1 MSDLNQNIP
10 YLGELSALL
19 TAFLWAGSS
28 MAFASATKRLGSF
41 NVNISR
47 LLLAAAYLIV
57 LIPVAGF
64 DIGISLK
71 QGIYLCASGV
81 VGLSIGDTFL
91 FKSYQLIGAR
101 VTMLMMSLAP
111 AIAALLSYYILNES
125 ISFTGIVGIII
136 TIAGIVLVVIDR
148 ESDGFQKNKIIP
160 LGIIYAFIAAAGQ
173 GAGLVL
179 AKMAFQEGSINGFVA
194 TGFRII
200 ASLILIL
207 PFAILTKRYGNP
219 IKTFRGNST
228 AFWLTISGSFLGPF
242 FGITFSLIAIANTNV
257 GIASTIMAMVP
268 ILMLPLVKFIYKEKL
283 TMTAIIGSFIAVG
296 GVVVLF
302 LR

>member
-1 MSDLNQNIP
+1 MS

-28 MAFASATKRLGSF
+28 IAFASATARLGSF
-41 NVNISR
+41 NINITR
-47 LLLAAAYLIV
+47 LLLAAVYLLI

-64 DIGISLK
+64 DIG
-71 QGIYLCASGV
+71 
-81 VGLSIGDTFL
+81 LSVGDTFL
-91 FKSYQLIGAR
+91 FKSYELIGAR

-111 AIAALLSYYILNES
+111 AIAALLSYYFLHEN
-125 ISFTGIVGIII
+125 ISVTGIIGITI
-136 TIAGIVLVVIDR
+136 TIAGIVLVVLDR
-148 ESDGFQKNKIIP
+148 EVNSSHKKKMISV
-160 LGIIYAFIAAAGQ
+160 GIIYAFIAAAGQ

-207 PFAILTKRYGNP
+207 PFAILTNRYKNP
-219 IKTFRGNST
+219 IKIFQSNHT
-228 AFWLTISGSFLGPF
+228 ALWQTIAGSFLGPF
-242 FGITFSLIAIANTNV
+242 FGITFSLIAIANTSV

-268 ILMLPLVKFIYKEKL
+268 ILMLPLVKILYKEKL
-283 TMTAIIGSFIAVG
+283 TVKAIVGAFIAVG
-296 GVVVLF
+296 GVAVLF

>member
-1 MSDLNQNIP
+1 MS

-28 MAFASATKRLGSF
+28 IAFASATARLGSF
-41 NVNISR
+41 NINITR
-47 LLLAAAYLIV
+47 LLLAAVYLLI

-71 QGIYLCASGV
+71 QGVYLCISGV
-81 VGLSIGDTFL
+81 IGLSVGDTFL
-91 FKSYQLIGAR
+91 FKSYELIGAR

-111 AIAALLSYYILNES
+111 AIAALLSYYFLHEN
-125 ISFTGIVGIII
+125 ISVTGIIGITI
-136 TIAGIVLVVIDR
+136 TIAGIVLVVLDR
-148 ESDGFQKNKIIP
+148 EVNSFHKKRMISV
-160 LGIIYAFIAAAGQ
+160 GIIYAFIAAAGQ

-207 PFAILTKRYGNP
+207 PFAILTNRYKNP
-219 IKTFRGNST
+219 IKIFQSNHT
-228 AFWLTISGSFLGPF
+228 ALWQTIAGSFLGPF
-242 FGITFSLIAIANTNV
+242 FGITFSLIAIANTSV

-268 ILMLPLVKFIYKEKL
+268 ILMLPLVKILYKEKL
-283 TMTAIIGSFIAVG
+283 TVKAIVGAFIAVG
-296 GVVVLF
+296 GVAVLF